1 MLKTLLVAS
10 DQSSL
15 VALAK
20 ALEEDGGAE
29 TSWAQNGARA
39 LNLVRETGPDLVI
52 AEENLEDMTALELI
66 QRLIRINALI
76 NTAVVS
82 GLPAEEFHVQSEGLG
97 ILAPLPPDP
106 GRAEAKKLL
115 TRLKEVMG
123 LGQDR

>member
-1 MLKTLLVAS
+1 MFKTLLVTF

-15 VALAK
+15 TALAK

-39 LNLVRETGPDLVI
+39 LNLARETGPDLVI
-52 AEENLEDMTALELI
+52 AEENLEDMTALELT

-82 GLPAEEFHVQSEGLG
+82 RLPAQEFHEQSEGLG

-106 GRAEAKKLL
+106 GRTEAVDLIS
-115 TRLKEVMG
+115 RLKRIMG
-123 LGQDR
+123 LA